1 MADALNLTDYLPYM
15 LNRAGARIAGAFT
28 EELREFGITLPM
40 WRAMAALYH
49 EDGQR
54 LSRLSELTSVDI
66 STLSRQVGALQKL
79 GLVER
84 RRAEAPGADNRA
96 VSLRL
101 TGTGRAMTE
110 RIIPHALR
118 YEAIALAGF
127 SEQEADVLKEML
139 ARLYG
144 NMAALDDAGAETGA
158 AAE

>member
-1 MADALNLTDYLPYM
+1 MAGALNLTDYLPYM

-28 EELREFGITLPM
+28 RELREFGITLPM

-84 RRAEAPGADNRA
+84 RRAAAGGDNRA
-96 VSLRL
+96 VSVRL

-127 SEQEADVLKEML
+127 SEQEADVLKGML
-139 ARLYG
+139 ARLYR
-144 NMAALDDAGAETGA
+144 NMAALEEAGPETGA